1 MAGTG
6 MSGAGKGALTG
17 AAVGSVIPGLGTGLG
32 ALIGGGLG
40 LLGGIAGGSSQDA
53 AHNAIN
59 KAVGTLEDA
68 KGYIDNAM
76 TANTGLANAGYG
88 LAGSL
93 WDPNG
98 DLTQKYQGALQG
110 IENLQGYSADN
121 LFEYDKSIQDFYD
134 PAFQLSVS
142 MANDAINNSQATGG
156 NMFSSDTANKLA
168 AKNNVLATQMYKEAR
183 DAMNQDKGL
192 EQSIWAGNEAAKQA
206 AANSAADIANAK
218 LGAYGTG
225 MSNLSQAQQDYISNL
240 MGINSEYASDMTDWL
255 GSKANL
261 QSQDPG
267 KNQWWDVFD
276 LF

>member
-1 MAGTG
+1 

-59 KAVGTLEDA
+59 NAVDTLEGA

-76 TANTGLANAGYG
+76 TANTGLANSGYG

-98 DLTQKYQGALQG
+98 DLTQKYQDSLRGV
-110 IENLQGYSADN
+110 ENLQGYSADN

-134 PAFQLSVS
+134 PAFQLSVN

-240 MGINSEYASDMTDWL
+240 MGINSDYASDMTDWL

>member
-1 MAGTG
+1 